1 MVPFYAVQVVV
12 DVDLMF
18 SSVDLLVESNIHS
31 KDVSSWVGFMSYTS
45 FAIRQRKW
53 FTEIR
58 KNAEHTGKREN
69 IENPLEQ
76 CRRQKIAGLK
86 ILMVVSRANNRRLRH
101 FGTQPCPIWPII
113 NILLHTLWEF
123 FENASNILQRTINFV
138 ARALKWFR
146 VFWLLFVFPNSCED
160 NRVHV
165 PSKQTAFTQRPS
177 VSSNS

>member
-1 MVPFYAVQVVV
+1 
-12 DVDLMF
+12 MF
-18 SSVDLLVESNIHS
+18 PSVDLLDESNIHS

-86 ILMVVSRANNRRLRH
+86 ILMVVTRANNRRLRH

-113 NILLHTLWEF
+113 INIQQISSVAHTVGKFWKCNAWSTLWLEH
-123 FENASNILQRTINFV
+123 SNDLGFSGCSLYFATL
-138 ARALKWFR
+138 ARII
-146 VFWLLFVFPNSCED
+146 VFMCCL
-160 NRVHV
+160 NR
-165 PSKQTAFTQRPS
+165 QL
-177 VSSNS
+177 

>member
-1 MVPFYAVQVVV
+1 MVYR
-12 DVDLMF
+12 
-18 SSVDLLVESNIHS
+18 N
-31 KDVSSWVGFMSYTS
+31 K
-45 FAIRQRKW
+45 
-53 FTEIR
+53 
-58 KNAEHTGKREN
+58 KNNTHTGKREN

-138 ARALKWFR
+138 ARALK
-146 VFWLLFVFPNSCED
+146 
-160 NRVHV
+160 
-165 PSKQTAFTQRPS
+165 
-177 VSSNS
+177 